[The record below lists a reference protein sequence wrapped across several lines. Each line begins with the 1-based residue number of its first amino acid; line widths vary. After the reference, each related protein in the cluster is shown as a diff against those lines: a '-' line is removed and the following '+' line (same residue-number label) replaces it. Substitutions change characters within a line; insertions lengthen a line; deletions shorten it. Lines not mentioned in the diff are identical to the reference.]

1 MADRF
6 FQGYVYQ
13 LQGSISRTFGVIKN
27 KEIVSCSNQ
36 ELIGHSKPVMKM
48 NQKHLGDECFVIEN
62 DTYRIFY
69 ENSFVKYFIFVEGAD
84 TAARDYVTILSTC
97 FTAMNSYFEKKYDR
111 HLFYKNMFLEN
122 YLREDINVHANMLK
136 IPLLKARVV
145 FLLRFP
151 KVETG
156 WDLSGLAARMEK
168 PEKYEIMMMTETD
181 VVLIAETG
189 TNISHNELEEMG
201 EVFRQRAFELFQCR
215 PVVGIGSVVIDIRQ
229 LTESYR
235 ESLYVQELLY
245 LFEGKRNVID
255 YNRLGIKRLIYQ
267 LPLPLCE
274 KYLREVFVKGSF
286 ESLETE
292 TMETVNCFF
301 KNNLNVSET
310 ARQLFIH
317 RNTLMY
323 RLEKVKKLTGLDL
336 RIFDQAII
344 FKLAIV
350 IYRHFKYKER
360 LQ

>member
-13 LQGSISRTFGVIKN
+13 LQGSIPRTFGIIKN

-36 ELIGHSKPVMKM
+36 EMIGRSKSLTLM
-48 NQKHLGDECFVIEN
+48 NQKHVGDECFITEN

-69 ENSFVKYFIFVEGAD
+69 ENSFVKYFVFVEGTDAV
-84 TAARDYVTILSTC
+84 AGDYATILSVC
-97 FTAMNSYFEKKYDR
+97 FTGMNFYFEKKYNR

-122 YLREDINVHANMLK
+122 YLAEDINVHANMLK

-145 FLLRFP
+145 FLLRFSQA
-151 KVETG
+151 EAG
-156 WDLSGLAARMEK
+156 WDLSRLTQQMEK
-168 PEKYEIMMMTETD
+168 PQKYEIMTMTETD

-189 TNISHNELEEMG
+189 TNISPEELARMG
-201 EVFRQRAFELFQCR
+201 ETFRQAALKLFQAQ

-235 ESLYVQELLY
+235 EALYALELLY

-267 LPLPLCE
+267 LPLPVCE
-274 KYLREVFVKGSF
+274 KYLHEVFIKGSF

-292 TMETVNCFF
+292 TMETVDCFF

-336 RIFDQAII
+336 RIFDHAII
-344 FKLAIV
+344 FKLAVV
-350 IYRHFKYKER
+350 IQRHMKYKE
-360 LQ
+360 